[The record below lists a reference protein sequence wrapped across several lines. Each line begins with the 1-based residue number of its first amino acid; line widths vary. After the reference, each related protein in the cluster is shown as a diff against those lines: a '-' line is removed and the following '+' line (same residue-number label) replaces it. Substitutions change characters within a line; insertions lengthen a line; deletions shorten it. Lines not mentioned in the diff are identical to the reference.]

1 MKRSCKKVKANSYIF
16 GGVTRFLKNKLTT
29 ADGDLNQAGN
39 ITNAITNLGSSL
51 IPSSGNAKTDAITN
65 GIAGGLQA
73 VGSAFGPLGSVIGS
87 AAGMLTKGLGAMV
100 GTKDTVNTDTGEYIK
115 GKGIK
120 GRKSRED
127 AMNQWRRVN
136 QGISDANATAVLQEE
151 YANQYGENDYS
162 LAAYGG
168 ILPNTLAY
176 LDDGELIRTPD
187 GQISSIPEEGKP
199 TDSNLVNVPV
209 GTQVLSD
216 KLKVPGT
223 NKTFAEMGQKL
234 MKTGKKKGNDIYAQN
249 SQMLNER
256 NNQQKY
262 NELMELQEQV
272 KAKRG
277 IKKNINKAA
286 TGDDALGID
295 EAIVTANQRKQM
307 PSWFV
312 DVNPNYNPNIVHSRK
327 AASNSWY
334 TSATPED
341 YKAAGEAV
349 RNFLAND
356 RNRAEAEKVLG
367 NLPQITKNTNNGMS
381 FIDAVVKNVQD
392 GLYGQVHDY
401 FTIQN
406 KPFENNNKPLE
417 SRSFIRTNTGMPG
430 IDYTNAYSG
439 PQSVIANSYMPGED
453 FKIDENLAQGRF
465 TRPKIRRTGNGV
477 DFGEIGNWAS
487 LIGPLANIYDSTPEQ
502 APIRTYTPHFASTEY
517 DITPILNEID
527 RTNAIARYNVN
538 RAGGAGTGANL
549 AQAVQSQVARNNA
562 IAEAYNQ
569 KDDIETQRQAANAGI
584 YNDWARYNAEAF
596 HRGDVENAQNR
607 AAARNLR
614 RTGFSQLG
622 TALQSIRKDTR
633 LSNRDR
639 AVLEYMRPFLEYG
652 STNNSVN
659 SLINRLKQLG

>member
-1 MKRSCKKVKANSYIF
+1 MKTNCKKIKRNKYFLGGLVKTVD
-16 GGVTRFLKNKLTT
+16 GKQQLTK
-29 ADGDLNQAGN
+29 AGN
-39 ITNAITNLGSSL
+39 VTSTITDIASSL

-65 GIAGGLQA
+65 GIAGGLESI
-73 VGSAFGPLGSVIGS
+73 GSAFGPVGQLAGQ
-87 AAGMLTKGLGAMV
+87 AAGLLTKGIGAIV
-100 GTKDTVNTDTGEYIK
+100 GTADTVNTDTGEYIK

-120 GRKSRED
+120 GRRSRD
-127 AMNQWRRVN
+127 KAMQTWRNVN
-136 QGISDANATAVLQEE
+136 QGLSDARSTAVLQEE

-168 ILPNTLAY
+168 VLPNTLAY

-199 TDSNLVNVPV
+199 TDSNLVNVPI

-286 TGDDALGID
+286 TGDNALGID
-295 EAIVTANQRKQM
+295 EAVVTANQRKQM

-312 DVNPNYNPNIVHSRK
+312 GVNPNYNSNIIHSRK
-327 AASNSWY
+327 AAADSWY

-356 RNRAEAEKVLG
+356 RNRTEAEKVLG
-367 NLPQITKNTNNGMS
+367 NLPQITKNTKNGMS
-381 FIDAVVKNVQD
+381 FVDAVVKNVQD

-406 KPFENNNKPLE
+406 QPITNNTAPLQ

-430 IDYTNAYSG
+430 IDYTVTYNG

-477 DFGEIGNWAS
+477 DFGEVGNWAS

-502 APIRTYTPHFASTEY
+502 APVRTYTPHFAPTGY
-517 DITPILNEID
+517 DISPVLRDIERNQ
-527 RTNAIARYNVN
+527 AVSRYNIN

-549 AQAVQSQVARNNA
+549 AQAIQSQVERNRA
-562 IAEAYNQ
+562 VADAYNQ
-569 KDDIETQRQAANAGI
+569 KNNIEQQRQAANAGI
-584 YNDWARYNAEAF
+584 YNDWARFNAETF

-614 RTGFSQLG
+614 RTGLSQIG

-633 LSNRDR
+633 LSNRDK

-652 STNNSVN
+652 STNNNVN